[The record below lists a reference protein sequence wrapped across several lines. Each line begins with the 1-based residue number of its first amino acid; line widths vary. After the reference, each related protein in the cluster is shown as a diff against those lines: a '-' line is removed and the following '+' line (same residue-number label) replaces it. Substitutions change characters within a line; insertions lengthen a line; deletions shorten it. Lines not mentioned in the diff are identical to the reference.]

1 MAGRPANIPAR
12 IKVFKAVAAGGAVQY
27 RTAPQIVKRTGLSLS
42 TVNNHLR
49 FLESNGAIERTGEVA
64 TPGRGRPRVEW
75 GLTGLGE
82 FLKLHR

>member
-12 IKVFKAVAAGGAVQY
+12 IQIFKAVAAGGAVQY
-27 RTAPQIVKRTGLSLS
+27 RTAPRIAKRTNLSLS

-49 FLESNGAIERTGEVA
+49 FLEANGAIERTGEEA
-64 TPGRGRPRVEW
+64 SPGRGRPSVEW

-82 FLKLHR
+82 FLKLYR